1 MSCKVVC
8 THTYVL
14 SHSGCFVVLQFS
26 DAHAAELEL
35 IFTFM
40 FLMHDLHLWVASQLC
55 WHGLKASSPLC
66 LVFAHILPLCAAQ
79 ACFVCNSTCIIA
91 ILLIVTEYFNCIE
104 HCLAKLR
111 CCVVKS
117 PFFLLLCVHDLWD
130 TECNGAVFTALD
142 RWTGFSK
149 EGFIS
154 NLIKNA
160 DVPFTFH

>member
-14 SHSGCFVVLQFS
+14 SHSGYFVVLQFS

-40 FLMHDLHLWVASQLC
+40 FLMHDLCLWVASQLC

-66 LVFAHILPLCAAQ
+66 LVFAHTLPLCAAQ